1 MPPQVRPPTART
13 IRIED
18 IDRGV
23 KSWFENVLAASV
35 KDQRGEMKSVAVKF
49 GSGER
54 WVASA
59 DKQGIRDKDGRLIL
73 PVIQISQMGFDPVAN
88 LTALG
93 TATPRLTISTK
104 ISDKTSTMANLDAGR
119 PLSQRRFRDSAIY
132 DVYTIPFPTNGKIS
146 YKVRIQTQ
154 FVSQF
159 NQIQER
165 LLYLLDS
172 TSVPSFII
180 ALSGEKPPII
190 QQGDGSSELLAPES
204 AYGFELRSPIDDY
217 YVIGYIDGDLA
228 DGSNL
233 EEFTDQERIIQHQFS
248 FHIPTAL
255 MLDPDGT
262 RPAVQKETTAFGVTL
277 GDEHV
282 TEVDS
287 PDDMDRIF
295 GPR

>member
-23 KSWFENVLAASV
+23 KSWFENVLAATV
-35 KDQRGEMKSVAVKF
+35 DDQRGESKSVTVKF

-54 WVASA
+54 WVAAA
-59 DKQGIRDKDGRLIL
+59 DKSGVRDKDGRLIL
-73 PVIQISQMGFDPVAN
+73 PVIQIAQLGFDPTADA
-88 LTALG
+88 TALG
-93 TATPRLTISTK
+93 TAVPRLTISTK
-104 ISDKTSTMANLDAGR
+104 VSNKTSAMANLDASR
-119 PLSQRRFRDSAIY
+119 PLSMRRLRDSAIY
-132 DVYTIPFPTNGKIS
+132 DVYTVPFPVTGKIS

-165 LLYLLDS
+165 LLYLLS
-172 TSVPSFII
+172 SVNVPSFIVTI
-180 ALSGEKPPII
+180 SGEKSPII
-190 QQGDGSSELLAPES
+190 RQGDGESELLAPES
-204 AYGFELRSPIDDY
+204 AYAFELRGPMSDY
-217 YVIGYIDGDLA
+217 FVVAYLDGDLA

-277 GDEHV
+277 GDENV
-282 TEVDS
+282 TETDS
-287 PDDMDRIF
+287 SEDMDRIF